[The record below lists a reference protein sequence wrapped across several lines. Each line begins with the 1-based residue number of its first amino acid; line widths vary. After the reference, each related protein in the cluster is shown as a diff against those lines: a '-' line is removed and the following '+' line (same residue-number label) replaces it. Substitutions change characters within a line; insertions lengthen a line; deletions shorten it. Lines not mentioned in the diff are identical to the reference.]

1 MAAAAAAVTVSLT
14 YVYAMNSFNSK
25 VADVNERQAMYAK
38 LSEIDQKARQ
48 DYVGEIDEQA
58 LTDALCAGYV
68 AGLGDSGA
76 KYYSAARY
84 QEYRAGLTGRNVG
97 VGVSTVQDEDGN
109 MEIVDVLPGSAAE
122 KAGLQAGDVV
132 LAIDG
137 REVIRLTYGEAV
149 NKLDGTAGTT
159 VELSVLRPAAGEG
172 GQAETLSFTVTRAE
186 YVQRSVTSAVINGNV
201 GYLAVSQF
209 REDGSSAFSEA
220 LSSLLKQGVV
230 GLVIDL
236 RNNSG
241 GDMQAMA
248 ESLDMLVP
256 AGSTVTSRDSSG
268 TETVEYTSSANEIGV
283 PVSVLVNGSTYGAAE
298 LFAADVQDYGKGLVV
313 GEQTAGSGEKLEII
327 PLSDGSAMML
337 PIAEYLRI
345 GGGEI
350 TGSGVTPDV
359 EKSLDEDQAAL
370 LLRRRLEP
378 QDDAQVQAAVTAL
391 VQQGAAVSEQ
401 PGGMTAT
408 PAQQAAASSQAAESQ
423 PAESQAAD
431 SQADGSQPAQDG
443 ASAEPS
449 A

>member
-58 LTDALCAGYV
+58 LTDAICAGYV

-109 MEIVDVLPGSAAE
+109 IEIVDVLPGSAAE

-172 GQAETLSFTVTRAE
+172 GQAETLSFAVTRAE

-209 REDGSSAFSEA
+209 REVGSSAFSEA
-220 LSSLLKQGVV
+220 LSSLLRQGVV

-283 PVSVLVNGSTYGAAE
+283 PVRVLVNSSTYRADE
-298 LFAADVQDYGKGLVV
+298 LFAEDEQD
-313 GEQTAGSGEKLEII
+313 
-327 PLSDGSAMML
+327 
-337 PIAEYLRI
+337 
-345 GGGEI
+345 
-350 TGSGVTPDV
+350 
-359 EKSLDEDQAAL
+359 
-370 LLRRRLEP
+370 
-378 QDDAQVQAAVTAL
+378 
-391 VQQGAAVSEQ
+391 
-401 PGGMTAT
+401 
-408 PAQQAAASSQAAESQ
+408 
-423 PAESQAAD
+423 
-431 SQADGSQPAQDG
+431 
-443 ASAEPS
+443 
-449 A
+449 

>member
-58 LTDALCAGYV
+58 LTDAICAGYV

-423 PAESQAAD
+423 AAG
-431 SQADGSQPAQDG
+431 SEADGSQPAQDG
-443 ASAEPS
+443 ASAESS

>member
-48 DYVGEIDEQA
+48 EYVGEIDEQA
-58 LTDALCAGYV
+58 LTDAICAGYV

-172 GQAETLSFTVTRAE
+172 GQAQTLSFTVTRAE

-248 ESLDMLVP
+248 ESLDMLIP

-327 PLSDGSAMML
+327 PLSDGSAIML

-350 TGSGVTPDV
+350 TDSGVTPDV
-359 EKSLDEDQAAL
+359 EKSLDESQAAL
-370 LLRRRLEP
+370 LLRRQLEP

-423 PAESQAAD
+423 PAESQPAD
-431 SQADGSQPAQDG
+431 SQADGSQSAQDG

>member
-58 LTDALCAGYV
+58 LTDAICAGYV

-84 QEYRAGLTGRNVG
+84 QEDRAGLTGRNVG

-220 LSSLLKQGVV
+220 LSSLLRQGVV

-350 TGSGVTPDV
+350 TDSGVTPDV

-408 PAQQAAASSQAAESQ
+408 PVQQAAASSQAAESQ
-423 PAESQAAD
+423 AAG
-431 SQADGSQPAQDG
+431 SEADGSQPAQDG

>member
-48 DYVGEIDEQA
+48 EYVGEIDEQA
-58 LTDALCAGYV
+58 LTDAICAGYV

-159 VELSVLRPAAGEG
+159 VELSVLRPAAEEG
-172 GQAETLSFTVTRAE
+172 GQAQTLSFTVTRAE

-248 ESLDMLVP
+248 ESLDMLIP

-327 PLSDGSAMML
+327 PLSDGSAIML

-345 GGGEI
+345 GGAEI
-350 TGSGVTPDV
+350 SGSGVTPDV
-359 EKSLDEDQAAL
+359 EKSLDESQAAL
-370 LLRRRLEP
+370 LLRRQLEP

-431 SQADGSQPAQDG
+431 SQADGSQSAQDG

>member
-350 TGSGVTPDV
+350 TDSGVTPDV

-408 PAQQAAASSQAAESQ
+408 PVQQAAASSQAAESQ
-423 PAESQAAD
+423 AAG
-431 SQADGSQPAQDG
+431 SEADGSQPAQDG
-443 ASAEPS
+443 ASAESS

>member
-48 DYVGEIDEQA
+48 EYVGEIDEQA
-58 LTDALCAGYV
+58 LTDAICAGYV

-172 GQAETLSFTVTRAE
+172 GQAQTLSFTVTRAE

-248 ESLDMLVP
+248 ESLDMLIP

-327 PLSDGSAMML
+327 PLSDGSAIML

-345 GGGEI
+345 GGAEI
-350 TGSGVTPDV
+350 SGSGVTPDV
-359 EKSLDEDQAAL
+359 EKSLDESQAAL

-391 VQQGAAVSEQ
+391 VQQGAAVAEQ
-401 PGGMTAT
+401 PGGETVT
-408 PAQQAAASSQAAESQ
+408 PAQEAASSAPSAS
-423 PAESQAAD
+423 
-431 SQADGSQPAQDG
+431 
-443 ASAEPS
+443 SAEDPVS
-449 A
+449 SEGA

>member
-58 LTDALCAGYV
+58 LTDAICAGYV

-220 LSSLLKQGVV
+220 LSSLLRQGVV

-423 PAESQAAD
+423 AAG
-431 SQADGSQPAQDG
+431 SEADGSQPAQDG

>member
-25 VADVNERQAMYAK
+25 VADVNDRQAMYAK

-220 LSSLLKQGVV
+220 LSSLLRQGVV

-350 TGSGVTPDV
+350 TDSGVTPDV
-359 EKSLDEDQAAL
+359 EKSLDEEQAAL
-370 LLRRRLEP
+370 LARRQLAPEN
-378 QDDAQVQAAVTAL
+378 DAQVQAAVTAL
-391 VQQGAAVSEQ
+391 VQQGAAVSQ
-401 PGGMTAT
+401 LPGSSS
-408 PAQQAAASSQAAESQ
+408 QDASSE
-423 PAESQAAD
+423 PAESGESDASSTAEGD
-431 SQADGSQPAQDG
+431 SS
-443 ASAEPS
+443 SEPS
-449 A
+449 SEAE

>member
-48 DYVGEIDEQA
+48 EYVGEIDEQA
-58 LTDALCAGYV
+58 LTDAICAGYV

-159 VELSVLRPAAGEG
+159 VELSVLRPAAEEG

-248 ESLDMLVP
+248 ESLDMLIP

-327 PLSDGSAMML
+327 PLSDGSAIML

-345 GGGEI
+345 GGAEI
-350 TGSGVTPDV
+350 SGSGVTPDV
-359 EKSLDEDQAAL
+359 EKSLDESQAAL

-423 PAESQAAD
+423 PA
-431 SQADGSQPAQDG
+431 QDG